1 MGKDNLFRKVRERK
15 ALDLDRKK
23 QIRQRQP
30 RILIVCEDSKS
41 SAYYFQDM
49 ASAFGLSAVD
59 VRGKECGSA
68 PSSVLE
74 YAEQKYEQEKSS
86 DPYDRVYCVFD
97 RDQHKSF
104 SPTVK
109 RISALKTSGKPF
121 SAITSTPCFEIWL
134 LLHFKP
140 VSHSFMP
147 TGKRSPCDQ
156 AISELHKKATLDGYK
171 KGIGGIYAKLSEQKM
186 QDAIKHA
193 KRLLKD
199 NKKTGSDNPQTNVH
213 ELVEY
218 LASLTKSTK

>member
-1 MGKDNLFRKVRERK
+1 MGKDNLFHRNRERN
-15 ALDLDRKK
+15 ALDLERRK
-23 QIRQRQP
+23 QERQRQP
-30 RILIVCEDSKS
+30 RVLIVCEDSKS

-49 ASAFGLSAVD
+49 AKAFGLSAVD

-68 PSSVLE
+68 PSSVLK
-74 YAEQKYEQEKSS
+74 YAVQVYEQEKSS

-104 SPTVK
+104 LPTVK
-109 RISALKTSGKPF
+109 KISTLKISGEPF
-121 SAITSTPCFEIWL
+121 FAITSTPCFEIWL

-140 VSHSFMP
+140 VAHSFMP

-156 AISELHKKATLDGYK
+156 AISELHKKPALDGYK
-171 KGIGGIYAKLSEQKM
+171 KGIGGVYAKLSGAEM

-199 NKKTGSDNPQTNVH
+199 NKKTGSDNPETNVH

-218 LASLTKSTK
+218 LASFTKTA

>member
-1 MGKDNLFRKVRERK
+1 MGKDNLFHKVRERK

-30 RILIVCEDSKS
+30 RVLIVCEDSKS

-49 ASAFGLSAVD
+49 TKAFGLSAVD

-68 PSSVLE
+68 PSSVLQ
-74 YAEQKYEQEKSS
+74 YAEQEYEQEKSS

-97 RDQHKSF
+97 RDQHRSF
-104 SPTVK
+104 LPTVK
-109 RISALKTSGKPF
+109 KISALKISGKPF
-121 SAITSTPCFEIWL
+121 FAITSTPCFEIWL
-134 LLHFKP
+134 LLHFDYI
-140 VSHSFMP
+140 SHPF
-147 TGKRSPCDQ
+147 TARKRSPCDE
-156 AISELHKKATLDGYK
+156 AISELHKEAKLDGYK
-171 KGIGGIYAKLSEQKM
+171 KGIGGVYAKLSGQKM

-199 NKKTGSDNPQTNVH
+199 NKRTGSDNPETNVY

-218 LASLTKSTK
+218 LASLTKPTK